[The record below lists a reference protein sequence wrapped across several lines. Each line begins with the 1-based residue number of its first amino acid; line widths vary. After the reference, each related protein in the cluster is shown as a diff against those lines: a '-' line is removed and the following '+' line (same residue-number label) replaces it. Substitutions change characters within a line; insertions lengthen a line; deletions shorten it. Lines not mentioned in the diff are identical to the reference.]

1 MCVRSVLR
9 HRLWGAVAVT
19 ILVGIAGGAVL
30 ATYAG
35 ARRTDSAFPRFLDQI
50 NAADELVLP
59 RQFEDVR
66 ASEIAKLPGVEQVG
80 YGLGLGL
87 GARPGADGFP
97 TTGAGAVASDGII
110 LYDLERLLL
119 ERGRLPRPDRAHE
132 VMVSNGAAKS
142 LGVRVGSRLRVLL
155 FNADELGAIGDPGTD
170 PATIFTPFD
179 VHVVGVG
186 RNAREVL
193 SNESTDSATVVLTP
207 AAGRRFAALQNF
219 AVIGVRLRDP
229 ARDLERFERALARR
243 YPDVQFELTS
253 RVNQEAT
260 FARAVQPY
268 SDALRFF
275 AIVAALTALLVVGQ
289 ALARLVVSDA
299 SDGAELEA
307 IGATRAQRAATA
319 AGRALGVTVVGAA
332 LAAVVAVAAS
342 PLFPLGPAR
351 RAEPDAGLRV
361 DGLVAGA
368 GFLLIVAV
376 LGASVVFGAWR
387 LARSSR
393 LRAGA
398 GEAPWRPSRVAE
410 RLGRMGA
417 PASAV
422 NGVRFALQRDRRT
435 DGGSLATTLVGLVVA
450 VATIGA
456 ALTFGTNLGRLV
468 TTPARYGET
477 WDAKIDTFD
486 SGASPALIKKLER
499 DRDITAL
506 TVGSRGTNI
515 RLAGD
520 VYLGLGF
527 KRLRG
532 SIVPAVI
539 EGRFPRTRDEIALG
553 TQTLRD
559 VDRLVGDTVAATA
572 ADGTPLRLRI
582 VGRTVVPSLSLSGN
596 EGIGTS
602 VVLTSQGLARL
613 DPGADPSFFLADLKP
628 GVSNQ
633 TISRRYQADD
643 ASASGSR
650 RPDDI
655 EAYAGVRSTPLVLA
669 GLLALLG
676 IGVLAHL
683 LVISVRARRRD
694 LAVLK
699 TLGCSRR
706 QVGATVAWQA
716 TTIAGLALAVGIPVG
731 IIAGRWTWR
740 GFADDLGVVS
750 TVAVPGLAFLVIA
763 VVGIALANLIAAFPA
778 RTAARTSAAVVL
790 RSE

>member
-30 ATYAG
+30 AAYAG
-35 ARRTDSAFPRFLDQI
+35 ARRTDSAFPRFLDRI
-50 NAADELVLP
+50 SVADELVLP
-59 RQFEDVR
+59 RQFENVR
-66 ASEIAKLPGVEQVG
+66 AAEIAKLPGVEQVG
-80 YGLGLGL
+80 YGAGFGL
-87 GARPGADGFP
+87 GARPGRDGFP
-97 TTGAGAVASDGII
+97 TTGAGGVASDGVL
-110 LYDLERLLL
+110 LYDLEQLLP
-119 ERGRLPRPDRAHE
+119 ESGRLPRPDRAHE
-132 VMVSNGAAKS
+132 VMVSRAAAKA
-142 LGVRVGSRLRVLL
+142 LGVHTGSRLRVLL
-155 FNADELGAIGDPGTD
+155 FDFDVFANASRGTD

-186 RNAREVL
+186 RNVDEVL
-193 SNESTDSATVVLTP
+193 SNESSDSATVVLTP
-207 AAGRRFAALQNF
+207 AAGRRFAALSNF
-219 AVIGVRLRDP
+219 AVIGVRLHEP
-229 ARDLERFERALARR
+229 ARDLPRFERALARR
-243 YPDVQFELTS
+243 YPDVQFELNS
-253 RVNQEAT
+253 RITQEAT

-275 AIVAALTALLVVGQ
+275 AVVAALTALLVVGQ

-319 AGRALGVTVVGAA
+319 AGRALLVAVVGAA
-332 LAAVVAVAAS
+332 LAAVVAVVAS

-361 DGLVAGA
+361 DGLVVGA

-376 LGASVVFGAWR
+376 LGTSVAVGAWR

-393 LRAGA
+393 VRSGV

-417 PASAV
+417 PVSV
-422 NGVRFALQRDRRT
+422 LNGVRFAVQRDRRT
-435 DGGSLATTLVGLVVA
+435 DGGSLATTLLGLVVA

-456 ALTFGTNLGRLV
+456 ALTFGANLERLV
-468 TTPARYGET
+468 TTPARYGWT
-477 WDAKIDTFD
+477 WDATIDTAD
-486 SGASPALIKKLER
+486 SGASPALIKKLGR
-499 DRDITAL
+499 DHDITGL
-506 TVGSRGTNI
+506 TMGSRGTNI

-532 SIVPAVI
+532 SILPTVT

-559 VDRLVGDTVAATA
+559 VHRSVGDTIAATA
-572 ADGTPLRLRI
+572 ANGTPLRLRI
-582 VGRTVVPSLSLSGN
+582 VGRTVVPTLSLSGN
-596 EGIGTS
+596 EGIGDS
-602 VVLTSQGLARL
+602 VVLTTRGLKRL

-628 GVSNQ
+628 GVSNH
-633 TISRRYQADD
+633 TISRRYEAEF
-643 ASASGSR
+643 ASARGVQ
-650 RPDDI
+650 RPADVQ
-655 EAYAGVRSTPLVLA
+655 AYAGVRSTPLVLA

-676 IGVLAHL
+676 VGVLAHL
-683 LVISVRARRRD
+683 LVTSVRARRRD

-699 TLGCSRR
+699 TLGSSRR

-716 TTIAGLALAVGIPVG
+716 TTIAGLALVIGIPIGV
-731 IIAGRWTWR
+731 IAGRWTWR

-750 TVAVPGLAFLVIA
+750 TVAVPALAFLVIA